1 MNKKSYIK
9 PEVIRIDL
17 DYTIS
22 IQMQSQPHDPPPDG
36 PTGTGSKGSKT
47 PFASPFGDKPFG

>member
-1 MNKKSYIK
+1 MIKKSYIK
-9 PEVIRIDL
+9 PEIIRVDL

-22 IQMQSQPHDPPPDG
+22 ILMGSQPHDPPPDG
-36 PTGTGSKGSKT
+36 PSGKSGGGANT